1 MAGVGIVRKLALFDA
16 EVRRDIKGS
25 LREMYLFPDGYIG
38 RVERSLSRPRCDL
51 HRAGDTPHGRNCD
64 SDQNGNDTMCAATRR

>member
-38 RVERSLSRPRCDL
+38 RVT
-51 HRAGDTPHGRNCD
+51 GGR
-64 SDQNGNDTMCAATRR
+64 R